1 MSVIPPKQPVSGT
14 AAARVESGYDL
25 PPIPPA
31 GQPLS
36 GEYAPGTEPGALVSI
51 HAAALHAGSDSFPV
65 LKAFQDYLE
74 AERQRARRRLV
85 MLSSFFVALMA
96 VVVAGLLLAGV
107 YLFRNMQRTQDVLLQ
122 AALKGQPA
130 AAPVAAPPAVAAP
143 VAAPAFPPAIG
154 EELRR
159 LSAALAGLRSDNEKL
174 RAERT
179 AAATTPTAVP
189 VAAPV
194 TALPAPPPPA
204 AVAAVAAPALPVV
217 AVTPPAAAA
226 PAAPAVA
233 LPRKEP
239 LPTAVAAARARPPEG
254 FADGTLYLP
263 AGANAEPLPW
273 RLFVPLR

>member
-143 VAAPAFPPAIG
+143 VIPPAIG

-194 TALPAPPPPA
+194 TALPAPPPA